1 MASTRNIVRK
11 SQFKK
16 DFKRLRSSGCSL
28 PALAQAITW
37 LRRGEALP
45 DAMRDHSL
53 IGNWRGCRECH
64 LAGDWLLIY
73 QLTEDE
79 LILVR
84 TGSHSELF

>member
-1 MASTRNIVRK
+1 MRSIVRK

-16 DFKRLRSSGCSL
+16 DFKKLRSSGRNITVLAETILKLQKGEEL
-28 PALAQAITW
+28 P
-37 LRRGEALP
+37 ES
-45 DAMRDHSL
+45 MRDHLLSS
-53 IGNWRGCRECH
+53 NWKDHRECH

-73 QLTEDE
+73 QLTEKE